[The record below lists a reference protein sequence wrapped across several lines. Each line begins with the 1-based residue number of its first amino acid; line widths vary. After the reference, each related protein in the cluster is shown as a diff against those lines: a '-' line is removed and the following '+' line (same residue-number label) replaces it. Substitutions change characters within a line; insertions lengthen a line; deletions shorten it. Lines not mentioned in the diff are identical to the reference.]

1 MGEEEEEGEEEE
13 GWDGGRG
20 DLRNIPYLFPQE
32 EFASSSPRYSSV
44 LTSGGVA
51 IWAWGEGR
59 GGAGK
64 EVGEDDSV
72 ESVYLGRGVNTAP
85 VPTPTTVSVT
95 LDGRGLCVPDRC
107 VRKAATLSTDTVMFP
122 ASASA
127 ASGTLA
133 QPVMS
138 VRPRQA
144 ASTGSV
150 LNLSSASVTLDGRVH
165 SVIHVC
171 SAPSSPTAVCAEG
184 CSEKQGYCTKPGECR
199 CEVGWW
205 GERCN
210 LCFPYPGCEHGT
222 CEKPWECV
230 CEAGWSGMLCDTPA
244 SGGAFCGT
252 HRGWC
257 LNGGT
262 CIDVP
267 GGRNF
272 TCSCPSLFTGQRC
285 DYLADL
291 TSDAPAA
298 DPGGIL
304 STGTRHNVRVIS
316 PDNSSPSGT
325 YSLTQ
330 PTTSNISKDTDE
342 VTDATEEVK
351 VEEDPKDVRRRFL
364 QKHAR
369 ISFRQPKLA
378 SSEEQSSKLPY
389 MVVERK
395 LLPLP
400 VVLPRVS
407 DIIPRDQMLAH
418 KLNKQPTPILILGD
432 SDNTQDNSK
441 TMRYSLQQQTET
453 SGRNQ
458 ISENRRFL
466 RHQQGSPGFI
476 SSVGEN
482 RNGPAPPHGG
492 PVLVKVLNS
501 QRRPILVSAQARA
514 LPRRNPMTPATLRT
528 HKRPRQQSQA
538 HMKPPTTTT
547 TTPSTTK
554 TTTTTTTEPP
564 TRPTTKPSTW
574 PPTRPSIWPTTWPS
588 SHATTPIFQE
598 PFTFTARTSPPSSRL
613 PSPSPG
619 TPVALPFT
627 SADLGPP
634 EDFVALEGRESII
647 RTYYDENANGR
658 VHIGDISRVD
668 DAAPH
673 DEIFDAFIEL
683 KKV

>member
-1 MGEEEEEGEEEE
+1 MASDIGVQLVVLLGLLCWCWADHHERCEE
-13 GWDGGRG
+13 GWTG
-20 DLRNIPYLFPQE
+20 PE
-32 EFASSSPRYSSV
+32 CE
-44 LTSGGVA
+44 VA
-51 IWAWGEGR
+51 LCP
-59 GGAGK
+59 AGCHPIHGNCTRPGQC
-64 EVGEDDSV
+64 V
-72 ESVYLGRGVNTAP
+72 
-85 VPTPTTVSVT
+85 
-95 LDGRGLCVPDRC
+95 CVPGWRGRQCREC
-107 VRKAATLSTDTVMFP
+107 VPRAGCQHGSCTDTNDCLCHP
-122 ASASA
+122 GW
-127 ASGTLA
+127 SGPLCA
-133 QPVMS
+133 RPVCEE
-138 VRPRQA
+138 
-144 ASTGSV
+144 GC
-150 LNLSSASVTLDGRVH
+150 H
-165 SVIHVC
+165 SVHGYCHVPGEC
-171 SAPSSPTAVCAEG
+171 KCRVGYSGPTCHECQAPTGCLNGFCTKPLECKCNPGWSGPLCDTPVCAEG